1 MPFRYRTMQEFESG
15 VTDLV
20 SRAFYD
26 KLPAAGLE
34 IREEQIYTAYR
45 IASSMIKAETFFAEA
60 GAGAGKTYA
69 YLIPAVCH
77 ARRIGRPVVVACAS
91 GLLQNQLADPDG
103 DAATLSALLDLDID
117 VRLAG
122 DPQNYVCEGRVEEL
136 SYSGVRKKGLA
147 RLRRWAAASKRGDRR
162 EIPDAPDDLWGLVSW
177 SEGLPCDTCKQRGYC
192 RAIRAREHYR
202 AATDLVVCSH
212 DIFFRDLWSRE
223 AREESGLLPLLPS
236 YSGVVFDEG
245 HRVPDVARDTAGRF
259 VSRDELERTL
269 RQLEVNVAAVS
280 DYLPHLIKAIRT
292 AEQAMMP
299 FWPAL
304 EAASSPSST
313 ERWHVARAPLSE
325 AAGHLHGAIEELQD
339 TIATYEDLLES
350 GVRERCYTLQFL
362 LDIAAA
368 GLDTIVNKESETTLY
383 ALDPASTEAVLWAV
397 PRRVDGRMQQALFS
411 RKVPVILTSA
421 TLVSGGSFDYL
432 KRMVG
437 APDAGH
443 ASAGIPF
450 DFGRQAMVYMP
461 VQPLPDPVAHL
472 VKVLEA
478 TSGRALVLV
487 GTQAELAALRQALAS
502 HDLPWTMLW
511 EGDADRSSLARRFR
525 ADLSSVLVGTCF
537 WEGVDVPGEALS
549 CVVVPRLPFPPDD
562 PLLEARRGEARRD
575 GLDPFMAVD
584 VPEMAL
590 KLKQGYGRL
599 IRTTSDRG
607 VFTLLDVSYLGTSYQ
622 AAVESAFPEHATWVS
637 DLSQVRE
644 FLMEV
649 GPASSGPGQG
659 REVSQ

>member
-1 MPFRYRTMQEFESG
+1 MSFSWARMPFRYRTTQEFESG
-15 VTDLV
+15 LTDLI

-45 IASSMIKAETFFAEA
+45 IARSMLKGETFFAEA

-103 DAATLSALLDLDID
+103 DADTLSRLLDLDVD

-122 DPQNYVCEGRVEEL
+122 DPQNYVCEDRVEEL

-162 EIPDAPDDLWGLVSW
+162 EIPDAPDDLWSLVSW
-177 SEGLPCDTCKQRGYC
+177 TEGLPCDTCKHRGYC
-192 RAIRAREHYR
+192 RAMRAREHYR

-223 AREESGLLPLLPS
+223 VREEAGLLPLLPS

-245 HRVPDVARDTAGRF
+245 HRVPDVARDVAGRF
-259 VSRDELERTL
+259 VSRDTLERTL
-269 RQLEVNVAAVS
+269 RQLEVSVAAVS

-292 AEQAMMP
+292 AEQAMTP

-304 EAASSPSST
+304 EAASSPSGT
-313 ERWHVARAPLSE
+313 GRWYVARADLLG
-325 AAGHLHGAIEELQD
+325 AADRLQGAIEELQD
-339 TIATYEDLLES
+339 TIALYEDLLES
-350 GVRERCYTLQFL
+350 GTRERCYTLQFR
-362 LDIAAA
+362 LDIAAT
-368 GLDTIVNKESETTLY
+368 GLDVILNEESETTLY
-383 ALDPASTEAVLWAV
+383 ALDPSSTEAVLWAV
-397 PRRVDGRMQQALFS
+397 PRRIDRRMQQALFS
-411 RKVPVILTSA
+411 RKVPVIFTSS
-421 TLVSGGSFDYL
+421 TLASAGSFDYL

-461 VQPLPDPVAHL
+461 PQLLADPVAHL

-478 TSGRALVLV
+478 TSGRALVLA
-487 GTQAELAALRQALAS
+487 GTPGELAALRDALAGY
-502 HDLPWTMLW
+502 DLPWTMLW
-511 EGDADRSSLARRFR
+511 EGDADRSSLIRRFR
-525 ADLSSVLVGTCF
+525 ADLGSVLVGTCF

-549 CVVVPRLPFPPDD
+549 CVIVPRLPFPPDD

-575 GLDPFMAVD
+575 GLDPFMTVD

-607 VFTLLDVSYLGTSYQ
+607 VFTLLDVSFLGTSHQ
-622 AAVESAFPEHATWVS
+622 TAVETAFPRHAERTG
-637 DLSQVRE
+637 DLSRVRE
-644 FLMEV
+644 FLMD
-649 GPASSGPGQG
+649 SGSGAPGNP
-659 REVSQ
+659 